1 MDPFAQ
7 RLFAESEVRAERIGA
22 ILRIVVSTLLW
33 GSLLLVVIGP
43 ARREGALVH
52 EQVIVAE
59 ATVTAYLLLGI
70 VAFWL
75 ARPRLYKPWMSWVLA
90 TLDVVFILV
99 SLELGI
105 RNTDVS
111 ANYAVGLPV
120 VWLTPLVLAF
130 GAMRYDPRLVGYVA
144 LLLVGGIGY
153 VSVFGAPPPGGDQPA
168 PPAGLLPLF
177 QWPPNVMRMVM
188 LLLAG
193 VVLTIAVTRSRAL
206 LLRAIDETRRRDN
219 LTRYLPPQV
228 AGMVAD
234 TDAGDIRRGWRQPA
248 AVMFVDMRGFTRRA
262 ESMDPSDLGRFTGA
276 FRQRVAAAVDAHG
289 GVIDKFIGDAVMVV
303 FGLPSPAS
311 DDAAR
316 AVACGKAILASL
328 AEWSAARAA
337 EGADPVSVGVG
348 IHWGEVFCGAVGD
361 DSRLEFAVLGDTVN
375 VAARLEAETKRAGL
389 PLIVSRALLEAADA
403 AEADWTPLPPT
414 QLRGRT
420 QPMEIFGKTLES

>member
-1 MDPFAQ
+1 MMDPFAQ
-7 RLFAESEVRAERIGA
+7 RLLAESEVRAERIGA
-22 ILRIVVSTLLW
+22 IVRIVVSALLW
-33 GSLLLVVIGP
+33 GSLLLVVVGP

-59 ATVTAYLLLGI
+59 ATVSAYLLLGI
-70 VAFWL
+70 VVFWL
-75 ARPRLYKPWMSWVLA
+75 ARPGLYRPWMSWVVA

-105 RNTDVS
+105 RNTEV
-111 ANYAVGLPV
+111 AGNYAISLPV

-130 GAMRYDPRLVGYVA
+130 GAMRYEPRLVAYVA

-153 VSVFGAPPPGGDQPA
+153 LAVAGAPSGGSAAQA
-168 PPAGLLPLF
+168 PPVGLLPLF
-177 QWPPNVMRMVM
+177 QAPPNVMRMVM

-193 VVLTIAVTRSRAL
+193 LVLTIAVTRSRAL

-228 AGMVAD
+228 AGMVVDA
-234 TDAGDIRRGWRQPA
+234 DAGDIRRGWRQPA
-248 AVMFVDMRGFTRRA
+248 AVMFVDMRGFTQRA
-262 ESMDPSDLGRFTGA
+262 ESMNPTDLGRFTGA
-276 FRQRVAAAVDAHG
+276 FRQRVAAAVAAHG

-316 AVACGKAILASL
+316 AVACGKTILTSL
-328 AEWSAARAA
+328 AEWSVARGA
-337 EGADPVSVGVG
+337 EGGDPVSAG
-348 IHWGEVFCGAVGD
+348 IGLHWGEVFCGAVGD

-389 PLIVSRALLEAADA
+389 PLVVSRSLLDA
-403 AEADWTPLPPT
+403 AGEVIADWTPLPPAK
-414 QLRGRT
+414 LRGRL
-420 QPMEIFGKTLES
+420 QPVQIYGAGG

>member
-22 ILRIVVSTLLW
+22 IVRIVVSALLF

-52 EQVIVAE
+52 QQVIVAE
-59 ATVTAYLLLGI
+59 ATVLAYLLLGI

-75 ARPRLYKPWMSWVLA
+75 ARPALYRPWMSWVVA

-105 RNTDVS
+105 RNTEVS
-111 ANYAVGLPV
+111 ANYAISLPV

-130 GAMRYDPRLVGYVA
+130 GAMRYEPRLVGYVA
-144 LLLVGGIGY
+144 VLLVGGIGY
-153 VSVFGAPPPGGDQPA
+153 VSVTGALPPGGGEPA
-168 PPAGLLPLF
+168 PPAGLVPLF
-177 QWPPNVMRMVM
+177 QAPPNVMRMVM

-193 VVLTIAVTRSRAL
+193 LVLTIAVTRSRAL
-206 LLRAIDETRRRDN
+206 LLRAIDETRRRDS

-228 AGMVAD
+228 AGMVVDA
-234 TDAGDIRRGWRQPA
+234 DAGAIRRGWRQPA
-248 AVMFVDMRGFTRRA
+248 AVMFVDMRGFTQRA
-262 ESMDPSDLGRFTGA
+262 ESMDPTDLGRFTGA

-337 EGADPVSVGVG
+337 EGTDPVSVGIG

-375 VAARLEAETKRAGL
+375 VAARLEEETKRAGRSL
-389 PLIVSRALLEAADA
+389 VVSQTLLDAAGEAA
-403 AEADWTPLPPT
+403 EDWMPLPPA
-414 QLRGRT
+414 QLRGRQ
-420 QPMEIFGKTLES
+420 QPVPIYGASA

>member
-22 ILRIVVSTLLW
+22 IVRIVVSALLW

-43 ARREGALVH
+43 ARREGTLVH

-59 ATVTAYLLLGI
+59 ATVSAYLLLGI

-75 ARPRLYKPWMSWVLA
+75 ARPGLYRPWMSWIVA

-105 RNTDVS
+105 RNTAVA
-111 ANYAVGLPV
+111 ANYAVSLPV

-144 LLLVGGIGY
+144 VLLVAGIGY
-153 VSVFGAPPPGGDQPA
+153 LAVAGAPPGGSAAQA
-168 PPAGLLPLF
+168 PPVGLVPLF
-177 QWPPNVMRMVM
+177 QLPPNIMRMVM

-193 VVLTIAVTRSRAL
+193 LVLTIAVTRSRAL

-228 AGMVAD
+228 AGMVVDA
-234 TDAGDIRRGWRQPA
+234 DAGDIRQGWRQPA
-248 AVMFVDMRGFTRRA
+248 AVMFVDMRGFTQRA
-262 ESMDPSDLGRFTGA
+262 ESMNPTELGRFTGA
-276 FRQRVAAAVDAHG
+276 FRQRVAAAVEAHG

-303 FGLPSPAS
+303 FGLPSPTP
-311 DDAAR
+311 DDAPR

-337 EGADPVSVGVG
+337 EGADPVTVGIG

-375 VAARLEAETKRAGL
+375 VAARLEAETKRAGQ
-389 PLIVSRALLEAADA
+389 PLIVSQTLLDAAGEAAG
-403 AEADWTPLPPT
+403 DWTLLPPA
-414 QLRGRT
+414 QLRGRQ
-420 QPMEIFGKTLES
+420 QPVPIYGAGS